1 MREEHYRQRKQQCE
15 DRVIFKSAQFV
26 ATTNNSGLLGK
37 KVQETMEEEPGTINR
52 VGLPRVF

>member
-1 MREEHYRQRKQQCE
+1 MRGEHSRQREQQCE
-15 DRVIFKSAQFV
+15 DRVIFRSAQFV

-37 KVQETMEEEPGTINR
+37 KVQEAMEEEPGTIKR